1 MAGGKIIK
9 YPQDALILREGDL
22 STDMYKILKGHVEV
36 YVGYQTPVESL
47 LGILGEQACFGELGL
62 LLNKPS
68 IYTVV
73 AYSDVLLMR
82 IGEEDFADFVRD
94 NHRNIIDIMRNMAGT
109 MMTMRLQIDL
119 LLKEIE
125 SGKQTK
131 EIKAKIRDSKRIM
144 RQYAIYQAASRKN
157 PS

>member
-1 MAGGKIIK
+1 MSGGKIIK

-22 STDMYKILKGHVEV
+22 NTDMYKILKGHVEV
-36 YVGYQTPVESL
+36 YVGYGTPVESL

-62 LLNKPS
+62 LLNKPA

-94 NHRNIIDIMRNMAGT
+94 NHRNIIDIMRNMAGS

-125 SGKQTK
+125 NGNKSK
-131 EIKAKIRDSKRIM
+131 ELKAKIRDSKRIM
-144 RQYAIYQAASRKN
+144 RQYAIYQAASRRN
-157 PS
+157 LS